1 MSKLETKKSSKV
13 RSLTVT
19 LAISFLAL
27 SGIVLLIASS
37 LDIYFNFRSQQNL
50 VIAQQRLIAQ
60 EAANSVKGFIQK
72 KFEILQTANSIGDL
86 AISSHEQ
93 QKLVLDKLLGLEPA
107 FRQLILLNAQAREL
121 QRVARVSKLAL
132 SQSIETFE
140 IELFSHASKGEKY
153 VSPVY
158 IDNVTSEPL
167 MIMAVPITDV
177 FGVFHGILT
186 AEVNLKFMWDLVDS
200 IKIGKRGV
208 AYVVDKQGN
217 LIAFGDISR
226 VLRGEKLFHLEEV
239 SKFVEGDESI
249 HKDHAN
255 ISKGIRGNRV
265 VCNHAHLISPDWA
278 VIVELPILE
287 AYEPVIKTI
296 TRSMLFILICFVLA
310 TMLGIYI
317 SKRITKPVIDLRN
330 ATRKISKGDLNT
342 QIGITSNDEIGDLAI
357 SFNQMVEN
365 LNRTTVS
372 RNELAEEVL
381 ERKKA
386 EEALREAKKHAET
399 ASEAKSQFL
408 ANMSHEI
415 RTPIN
420 AIIGF
425 TNLLRD
431 TSLDEVQSDYVK
443 TMHSSGD
450 LLLTVIN
457 DILDFSRVEEK
468 SYELECVDFDF
479 MYLIESV
486 FSMIR
491 SKIIGSPVD
500 ILYRME
506 EGPRYFKGDPTR
518 VRQILINLIGNSIK
532 FTEKGEIFTT
542 IGLDPCD
549 KHGDGEPGL
558 IRTLRVTIRDT
569 GIGIPEDKKES
580 IFEMFT
586 QADTSTTRK
595 YGGTGL
601 GLSITKA
608 FVEKMGGEIRVE
620 SEEGKGSKFIF
631 TLKLKQAKPIIEAEI
646 EPISFKA
653 LKGKRVVIVDDNHHA
668 GQIFKEYCMTAKM
681 DVLFVANSAQEAL
694 SFLASE
700 ETLPDLVISD
710 TMMPEMDG
718 YGFIKEIRKD
728 EKLRHLKVIAATSAA
743 VPGQSMHVKMKGFDA
758 YLAKPIIR
766 KELINVIRTVFGDKR
781 KKEET
786 YIITRHL
793 AEEVLFKGLKVLVV
807 EDNPINMKLM
817 EKLFMKYGLIIDKA
831 ENGKEAV
838 EKLRHNSSYNVVFM
852 DIQMPEMNGIEA
864 TEIIRNDISK
874 EIPIIALTAA
884 VMQEDREQ
892 ALAAGMNDFIEKP
905 IKVDRLKEVLQQ
917 YCV

>member
-1 MSKLETKKSSKV
+1 LSKLEINKTRKF

-27 SGIVLLIASS
+27 SAIVLLIASS
-37 LDIYFNFRSQQNL
+37 LDMYFNFRSQENL
-50 VIAQQRLIAQ
+50 VATQQQLIAQ
-60 EAANSVKGFIQK
+60 DAANSVKGFIQK
-72 KFEILQTANSIGDL
+72 KFEVLQTANSIGNL
-86 AISSHEQ
+86 AIVSQED

-107 FRQLILLNAQAREL
+107 FRQLILLNTQEREL
-121 QRVARVSKLAL
+121 QRVARVSKMAL
-132 SQSIETFE
+132 DQSTGKFE
-140 IELFSHASKGEKY
+140 SALFSQASKGKTY

-158 IDNVTSEPL
+158 IDKVTSEPM

-177 FGVFHGILT
+177 FGIFKGTLT
-186 AEVNLKFMWDLVDS
+186 AEVNLKFMWDLVDR
-200 IKIGKRGV
+200 IKIGKMGV
-208 AYVVDKQGN
+208 AYVVDKHGN

-226 VLRGEKLFHLEEV
+226 VLRGENLIHLQEV
-239 SKFVEGDESI
+239 AEFVEGTELT
-249 HKDHAN
+249 HKNDAN

-265 VCNHAHLISPDWA
+265 VANYVHLGSPDWA
-278 VIVELPILE
+278 VVVELPVLE
-287 AYEPVIKTI
+287 AYQPVIKALI
-296 TRSMLFILICFVLA
+296 GSISFILICFALA
-310 TMLGIYI
+310 TMLGIYL
-317 SKRITKPVIDLRN
+317 SKKITKPIIDLRN
-330 ATRKISKGDLNT
+330 ATGKISKGDLDT
-342 QIGITSNDEIGDLAI
+342 QIEITSNDEIGELAI
-357 SFNQMVEN
+357 SFNQMVED

-372 RNELAEEVL
+372 RDELAEEVL

-386 EEALREAKKHAET
+386 EESLREAKKQAET

-415 RTPIN
+415 RTPMN

-431 TSLDEVQSDYVK
+431 TNLDEVQSDYVK
-443 TMHSSGD
+443 TMHSSGN
-450 LLLTVIN
+450 LLLALIN

-468 SYELECVDFDF
+468 SYELEWIDFDF
-479 MYLIESV
+479 MYLIESI

-491 SKIIGSPVD
+491 SKMVGSSVD
-500 ILYRME
+500 IIYRME

-518 VRQILINLIGNSIK
+518 IRQILINLIGNAIK

-542 IGLDPCD
+542 IGLDPSD
-549 KHGDGEPGL
+549 KQGDGEPDL

-569 GIGIPEDKKES
+569 GIGIPEDKKEL
-580 IFEMFT
+580 IFEAFT
-586 QADTSTTRK
+586 QADASTTRK

-608 FVEKMGGEIRVE
+608 FVDKMGGEIWVE
-620 SEEGKGSKFIF
+620 SEEGKGSEFIF
-631 TLKLKQAKPIIEAEI
+631 TLKLAQAKPIIEAEI
-646 EPISFKA
+646 EPISFES
-653 LKGKRVVIVDDNHHA
+653 LKEKRVVIVDDNHHA
-668 GQIFKEYCMTAKM
+668 SEIFKEYCMTAKM

-710 TMMPEMDG
+710 MMMPEMDG
-718 YGFIKEIRKD
+718 YEFIEKIRED
-728 EKLRHLKVIAATSAA
+728 EKLRHLKVIAATSDA
-743 VPGQSMHVKMKGFDA
+743 VPGQSMHAKIKGFDA

-781 KKEET
+781 KEERD
-786 YIITRHL
+786 IVTRHL
-793 AEEVLFKGLKVLVV
+793 AQEVLFKGLKVLVV
-807 EDNPINMKLM
+807 EDNPVNMKLM
-817 EKLFMKYGLIIDKA
+817 ETLLKKYGLIIDKA
-831 ENGKEAV
+831 GNGKEAV
-838 EKLRHNSSYNVVFM
+838 EKLRGNNSYNLVFM

-884 VMQEDREQ
+884 VMQEDREH

>member
-1 MSKLETKKSSKV
+1 MPKIKTKKTSKF

-19 LAISFLAL
+19 LAISFLIL
-27 SGIVLLIASS
+27 SAVVLLIAIG
-37 LDIYFNFRSQQNL
+37 LDMYFNFRSQQNL

-72 KFEILQTANSIGDL
+72 KFEVLETANSIGNL
-86 AISSHEQ
+86 AIASQEE
-93 QKLVLDKLLGLEPA
+93 QKLVMDKLLGLEPA
-107 FRQLILLNAQAREL
+107 FRQLILLNAQEREV

-132 SQSIETFE
+132 SQSIGQFE
-140 IELFSHASKGEKY
+140 SEFFSQASKGKTY

-167 MIMAVPITDV
+167 MLMAIPITDV
-177 FGVFHGILT
+177 FGIFKGVLT
-186 AEVNLKFMWDLVDS
+186 AEINLKFMWDLVDR
-200 IKIGKRGV
+200 IKIGKTGV
-208 AYVVDKQGN
+208 AYVVDKHGS

-226 VLRGEKLFHLEEV
+226 VLRGEKLIHLQEV
-239 SKFVEGDESI
+239 AKFVEGEELSHEDN
-249 HKDHAN
+249 AG

-265 VCNHAHLISPDWA
+265 VANQAHLGSPDWS
-278 VIVELPILE
+278 VVVELPALE
-287 AYEPVIKTI
+287 AYQPVIKALK
-296 TRSMLFILICFVLA
+296 RSISFMLICFFLA
-310 TMLGIYI
+310 TMLGIYL
-317 SKRITKPVIDLRN
+317 SKRITKPIIDLRN
-330 ATRKISKGDLNT
+330 ATRKISKGNLDT
-342 QIGITSNDEIGDLAI
+342 QIILISNDEIGELAV
-357 SFNQMVEN
+357 SFNQMVED

-372 RNELAEEVL
+372 RDELAEEVL

-386 EEALREAKKHAET
+386 EEALKEAKKQAET

-415 RTPIN
+415 RTPMN

-425 TNLLRD
+425 TNLLRE
-431 TSLDEVQSDYVK
+431 TNLDEVQSDYVK
-443 TMHSSGD
+443 TMHSSGN
-450 LLLTVIN
+450 LLLTLIN
-457 DILDFSRVEEK
+457 DILDFSRVQEK
-468 SYELECVDFDF
+468 SYELECIDFDF
-479 MYLIESV
+479 MYLIESI
-486 FSMIR
+486 FAMIR
-491 SKIIGSPVD
+491 SKIVGSSVD

-518 VRQILINLIGNSIK
+518 IRQILINLIGNAIK
-532 FTEKGEIFTT
+532 FTEKGEILTT
-542 IGLDPCD
+542 IGLDPSD
-549 KHGDGEPGL
+549 KQGDGEPDL
-558 IRTLRVTIRDT
+558 IRTLRVSIRDT

-580 IFEMFT
+580 IFEIFS

-620 SEEGKGSKFIF
+620 SEEGKGSEFIF
-631 TLKLKQAKPIIEAEI
+631 TLKLAQAKPIIEAEI
-646 EPISFKA
+646 EPISFES
-653 LKGKRVVIVDDNHHA
+653 LKGKQVVVVDDNHHA
-668 GQIFKEYCMTAKM
+668 GEIFKEYCMTANM

-718 YGFIKEIRKD
+718 YEFIEKIRED
-728 EKLRHLKVIAATSAA
+728 EKLRHLKVIAATSDA
-743 VPGQSMHVKMKGFDA
+743 VPGQSMHAKMKGFDG

-766 KELINVIRTVFGDKR
+766 KELINVIRAVFGDKR
-781 KKEET
+781 KEVSH
-786 YIITRHL
+786 IITRHL
-793 AEEVLFKGLKVLVV
+793 AEEVFFKGLKVLVV

-817 EKLFMKYGLIIDKA
+817 ETLLKKYGLIIDTA
-831 ENGKEAV
+831 NNGKEAV
-838 EKLRHNSSYNVVFM
+838 EKLRGNSSYNVVFM

-884 VMQEDREQ
+884 VLQEDREQ
-892 ALAAGMNDFIEKP
+892 AIAAGMNDFIEKP
-905 IKVDRLKEVLQQ
+905 IKVDRLKEILQQ